1 MLDRNQ
7 NPSKRPYIP
16 TMINTQTLSSLKSAV
31 NASQDQQI
39 LQSSKFLNKT
49 VRYGCYLIVIKI
61 SMKKECKTEIR
72 T

>member
-49 VRYGCYLIVIKI
+49 VRYGRYPIIMQI
-61 SMKKECKTEIR
+61 SRKER
-72 T
+72 M